1 MLEVMLVGSSTKT
14 VNSGNTPSLQRITP
28 SNMKEAKHFCHLPLE
43 EYLLYLIPLFV

>member
-1 MLEVMLVGSSTKT
+1 MLAGSSTKT
-14 VNSGNTPSLQRITP
+14 VNSGNTPSIQRITP